1 VTDLR
6 VLIADDE
13 PLARQRLKDLIDG
26 VEWLVCIG
34 ETADG
39 EATIEAIDRLEP
51 DVVFLDVRMPGAS
64 GLEVLARISANPQVV
79 FTTAYD
85 RYAVAAFEL
94 QAVDYLLKPFSADR
108 FLTAAARVRS
118 SIDSQ
123 HAGQLS
129 ADRLASALN
138 QPTTISRLFVRT
150 RDKIMP
156 LGVDEIVRLEAQGDF
171 VLIHSE
177 RGSHLVYVPL
187 KDLVARL
194 DPGLFIRIH
203 RSHVVNLNRIA
214 LLKPY
219 DGHRLLVSLQ
229 DGTEIVASK
238 TGSRVLKEL
247 VV

>member
-1 VTDLR
+1 MTNLR
-6 VLIADDE
+6 ALIADDE
-13 PLARQRLKDLIDG
+13 PLARQRLRDLIDG

-64 GLEVLARISANPQVV
+64 GLDVLARISASPQIV

-85 RYAVAAFEL
+85 RYAVAAFEM
-94 QAVDYLLKPFSADR
+94 QAVDYLLKPFSEDR
-108 FLTAAARVRS
+108 FHTAATRVRS
-118 SIDSQ
+118 SLGS
-123 HAGQLS
+123 HPAGALS

-138 QPTTISRLFVRT
+138 QSTTISRLFVRT
-150 RDKIMP
+150 RGKIIP
-156 LGVDEIVRLEAQGDF
+156 LGVNEILRLEAQGDF

-194 DPGLFIRIH
+194 DPALFIRIH
-203 RSHVVNLNRIA
+203 RSHVVNLDRIVS
-214 LLKPY
+214 LKPY

-238 TGSRVLKEL
+238 TGSKVLKEL